1 MYVLEPDNQKPWY
14 RHTWPWVLIAIPCS
28 SVVGGIFMIYL
39 AMTGSNHLVKDSYY
53 KDGMAINRQL
63 DRDRLAGRM
72 GIEARIDFDVSEGD
86 MLVVLSGV
94 DEYALEVELFHP
106 TDKTRDLESTLFR
119 KKGENEIYQG
129 SFGAPLDGRWYIELR
144 DLGNEWRLRGGVIL
158 PATSAIVMKPTTL

>member
-14 RHTWPWVLIAIPCS
+14 RHTWPWLLIAIPCS

-63 DRDRLAGRM
+63 DRDRRATRL
-72 GIEARIDFDVSEGD
+72 GIEARADFDVLAGD
-86 MLVVLSGV
+86 ILVVLSGV

-106 TDKTRDLESTLFR
+106 TDQTRDLESTLFR
-119 KKGENEIYQG
+119 KKGENEIFQG
-129 SFGAPLDGRWYIELR
+129 SFGAPLKGRWYFELR
-144 DLGNEWRLRGGVIL
+144 DMDNDWRLRGQVTL
-158 PATSAIVMKPTTL
+158 PAASAVVMRPMTL